1 MKYRETPTEKSCMS
15 EDIYIIGAGGFGREV
30 ADTISRLTDYRLV
43 GFIDDWLSVGTVV
56 NGHEVCGQISYLEKM
71 SSKPRVV
78 IAIGNASVRAEI
90 YERLSGKCDFPSI
103 VHPKAD
109 VSPHAKIG
117 EAVIVQ
123 ANCIIAANVSIGT
136 GVIIN
141 ATSGVGHDA
150 SVGDFCS
157 IMSFCDVS
165 GNARLGSF
173 CFLGSGTKVVPNI
186 SVFTGSYACAGAIIM
201 KSTEQ
206 ASKLMGNPARVIG
219 KPD

>member
-1 MKYRETPTEKSCMS
+1 MERSCMS

-30 ADTISRLTDYRLV
+30 ADTISQLTDFRLV
-43 GFIDDWLSVGTVV
+43 GFIDEWLSVGTVV
-56 NGHEVCGQISYLEKM
+56 NGHPVCGQISYLEKM

-78 IAIGNASVRAEI
+78 VAIGNSSVRAEI
-90 YERLSGKCDFPSI
+90 YERLSGKCNFPII

-123 ANCIIAANVSIGT
+123 ANCIVAANASIGT

-150 SVGDFCS
+150 SVGDYCS
-157 IMSFCDVS
+157 IMSFCDIA
-165 GNARLGSF
+165 GNAHLGSF
-173 CFLGSGTKVVPNI
+173 CFLGSGTKVIPNT
-186 SVFTGSYACAGAIIM
+186 SVFSGSYACAGAVIVKNI
-201 KSTEQ
+201 EQ
-206 ASKLMGNPARVIG
+206 ASKVMGNPARVIG